1 MEFDSLYN
9 PYQSK
14 RNVVYGKRGM
24 VATSQPFAAEAGF
37 EMLKKGGNAIDAAI
51 ATASCL
57 TVCEP
62 TSNGIGGD
70 AFAIIWTQGKL
81 HGLNSSGPSPKRVS
95 LELAKKQGYKEMPR
109 YGWLTVTVPGV
120 PAAWAE
126 LSEKFGKLSLETV
139 LAPAIKY
146 AEEGYPV
153 TPTLGRFWKNAY
165 NIFKEDLKAD
175 EFKHWFQTFT
185 KEGRA
190 PEIGELITLKYHAK
204 TLKEIAETKAESFYK
219 GEIAEKIDKFSK
231 ETGGY
236 LRKEDL
242 EKFKPEWVNP
252 ISVNYRGYDVYEI
265 PPNGQGIVALM
276 ALNILKGFEFK
287 EKDCAD
293 TYHKQME
300 AIKLAFE
307 DAFYYIGE
315 PKKMKIKI
323 EDLLSD
329 AYAEEKRRQIEKDA
343 FMPKPNRNG
352 KGGTVYLA
360 TADGEGNMVSYIQ
373 SNYMSFGSGLV
384 VPETGIAFHNRG
396 NSFSLDENHIN
407 VLEAEK
413 RPFHTIIP
421 GFLMKDNK
429 PIGPFG
435 IMGGPIQPQ
444 AHVQVLMNCIDFK
457 LNPQAALDAPRWLW
471 EKEKD
476 IMVEPSFP
484 ECIADSLK
492 RKGHNVN
499 YGIDIENYGR
509 GQIIWKDNN
518 GILAGGTEW
527 RTDGTI
533 YSW

>member
-51 ATASCL
+51 ATAACL

-165 NIFKEDLKAD
+165 NVFKEDLKAD

-329 AYAEEKRRQIEKDA
+329 AYAEEKRRQIGKDA

-476 IMVEPSFP
+476 IMVEPSFH

-518 GILAGGTEW
+518 GILTGGTEW